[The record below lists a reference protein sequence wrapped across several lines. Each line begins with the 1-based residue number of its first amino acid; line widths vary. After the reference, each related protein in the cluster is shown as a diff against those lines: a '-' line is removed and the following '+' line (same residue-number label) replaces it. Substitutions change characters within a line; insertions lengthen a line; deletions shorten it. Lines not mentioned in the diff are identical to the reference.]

1 MFTNNNEKITLEAID
16 QFFEQDSSFNYI
28 ENYYFYKSDLEIEK
42 TSDKFA
48 IHQKKTIAI
57 LLVIISLKIFQKN

>member
-1 MFTNNNEKITLEAID
+1 MLTNNNEKITLEAID
-16 QFFEQDSSFNYI
+16 QLFEQDSSFNYI

-42 TSDKFA
+42 MSDKFA